1 MPKVS
6 VVIPVYNV
14 GGHLLACLDSVAAQ
28 SLRDIE
34 VICVDDGS
42 TDGSERLLDLYAA
55 SDSRFRV
62 LHRQNAGVSAAR
74 NAGIEAASAAVVCF
88 VDGDDLL
95 EPMACEKVSKAF
107 ENDPE
112 LDIVKFSAEPFPE
125 KLSTP
130 WLEGTLTLEDRLFE
144 GYSEKLVFEM
154 NSRPFPWNGAYRTS
168 FLRDGGIC
176 FPVGVTLGEDQVF
189 SFKTLGRARRTRFL
203 SDSLYRYR
211 LSRKNS
217 AMAAMAEHPKQR
229 LKKHLVV
236 IGAILDDWADQGRLD
251 GEGGRA
257 MLIFA
262 ASFVML
268 DILQI
273 RKADIRAEL
282 LGEFRDIVLRHYS
295 ADDIARLLSEDRLR
309 GPLLELCG
317 SEEGPSSFG
326 RLSIYPFVA
335 SLYGYKAAIL
345 RFVEAVR
352 AVLLAPWHLLVGLF
366 KKEIDDDAPTM
377 QQAIADFESR

>member
-14 GGHLLACLDSVAAQ
+14 GGHLLACLDSIAAQ
-28 SLRDIE
+28 SLKDIE

-42 TDGSERLLDLYAA
+42 SDGSERLLDMYAA
-55 SDSRFRV
+55 SDPRFKV
-62 LHRQNAGVSAAR
+62 LHRRNAGVSAAR
-74 NAGIEAASAAVVCF
+74 NAGIEVASADVICF

-95 EPMACEKVSKAF
+95 APLACEKVSLAF
-107 ENDPE
+107 AEDPE

-125 KLSTP
+125 ELSNP
-130 WLEGTLTLEDRLFE
+130 WLEGTLTLEDHLFD

-168 FLRDGGIC
+168 FLRERGIC
-176 FPVGVTLGEDQVF
+176 FPVGITLGEDQIF
-189 SFKTLGRARRTRFL
+189 SFRTLGRARRTRFL
-203 SDSLYRYR
+203 SDCLYRYR

-217 AMAAMAEHPKQR
+217 ATAAIAEHPRQR
-229 LKKHLVV
+229 LKKHLIV
-236 IGAILDDWADQGRLD
+236 IEAVLDDWADQGRLG
-251 GEGGRA
+251 GESGRA

-273 RKADIRAEL
+273 RKREIRAEL
-282 LGEFRDIVLRHYS
+282 LGEFRAIVLQHYS
-295 ADDIARLLSEDRLR
+295 PDDIATLLAGDRLKVQ
-309 GPLLELCG
+309 LLTLCE
-317 SEEGPSSFG
+317 SEGGPSSFG
-326 RLSIYPFVA
+326 RFSIYPFVA

-345 RFVEAVR
+345 RFWGSIESVI
-352 AVLLAPWHLLVGLF
+352 LLPWNSLVNLF
-366 KKEIDDDAPTM
+366 KKEIDDDAPPM
-377 QQAIADFESR
+377 QQVIAEFESR

>member
-14 GGHLLACLDSVAAQ
+14 GGHLLACLDSIAAQ
-28 SLRDIE
+28 SLKDIE
-34 VICVDDGS
+34 IICVDDGS
-42 TDGSERLLDLYAA
+42 SDGSERLLDLYAA
-55 SDSRFRV
+55 SDPRFRV
-62 LHRQNAGVSAAR
+62 LHRKNAGVSAAR
-74 NAGIEAASAAVVCF
+74 NAGIEAASSPVICF

-95 EPMACEKVSKAF
+95 EPMACEKVSEAF
-107 ENDPE
+107 GGDPE

-125 KLSTP
+125 ELSTP

-168 FLRDGGIC
+168 FLRERGIC

-229 LKKHLVV
+229 LKKHLIV
-236 IGAILDDWADQGRLD
+236 IEAILDDWADQNRLD
-251 GEGGRA
+251 GESGRA

-268 DILQI
+268 DILQM
-273 RKADIRAEL
+273 RKPAIRAEL
-282 LGEFRDIVLRHYS
+282 LGEFRDIILRHYGV
-295 ADDIARLLSEDRLR
+295 DDIASLLAEDRLK
-309 GPLLELCG
+309 GPLLDLCG
-317 SEEGPSSFG
+317 SEKDPLSFG
-326 RLSIYPFVA
+326 RMSVYPFVA
-335 SLYGYKAAIL
+335 SLYGYRAAIL
-345 RFVEAVR
+345 R
-352 AVLLAPWHLLVGLF
+352 LLGSIKGAILLPWTSLVGLL
-366 KKEIDDDAPTM
+366 KKEIDDDAPSM
-377 QQAIADFESR
+377 RQAIADFESR

>member
-28 SLRDIE
+28 SLKDIE

-62 LHRQNAGVSAAR
+62 LHRENAGVSEAR
-74 NAGIEAASAAVVCF
+74 NAGIEAATAAVICF

-107 ENDPE
+107 EEDPG
-112 LDIVKFSAEPFPE
+112 LDIVKFSAEPFPKE
-125 KLSTP
+125 LSTA
-130 WLEGTLTLEDRLFE
+130 WLEGTLTLEDGLFE

-168 FLRDGGIC
+168 FLRDKGIC
-176 FPVGVTLGEDQVF
+176 FPVGITLGEDQVF

-217 AMAAMAEHPKQR
+217 AMAAMAEHPRQR

-251 GEGGRA
+251 SESGRA
-257 MLIFA
+257 MLVFA

-273 RKADIRAEL
+273 RRADIRCEL
-282 LGEFRDIVLRHYS
+282 LGEFRDIVLCHYS
-295 ADDIARLLSEDRLR
+295 ADDIARLLSEDRLKE
-309 GPLLELCG
+309 PLLELCG
-317 SEEGPSSFG
+317 TEKGPSSFG

-335 SLYGYKAAIL
+335 SLYGYKAAVL
-345 RFVEAVR
+345 RFTGAIR
-352 AVLLAPWHLLVGLF
+352 SVLLAPWHLLVGLF

-377 QQAIADFESR
+377 QQVIADFESR

>member
-154 NSRPFPWNGAYRTS
+154 NSRPFPWNGAYRAS
-168 FLRDGGIC
+168 FLRERGIC

-217 AMAAMAEHPKQR
+217 AMAAMAEHPKRR
-229 LKKHLVV
+229 LKKHLIV
-236 IGAILDDWADQGRLD
+236 IEAILDDWADQNRLD
-251 GEGGRA
+251 GESGRA

-268 DILQI
+268 DILQM
-273 RKADIRAEL
+273 RKTAIRAEL

-295 ADDIARLLSEDRLR
+295 VDDIASLLAEDRLK
-309 GPLLELCG
+309 GPLLDLCG
-317 SEEGPSSFG
+317 SEKGPLSFG
-326 RLSIYPFVA
+326 RMSVYPFVA
-335 SLYGYKAAIL
+335 SLYGYRAAIL
-345 RFVEAVR
+345 R
-352 AVLLAPWHLLVGLF
+352 LLGSIKGAILLPWTSLVGLL
-366 KKEIDDDAPTM
+366 KKEIDDDAPSM